1 MSLKQ
6 QIQFVNMSDS
16 VLLEVRY
23 KFQGDKK
30 PITVSITEKQYVNLL
45 EIPIIETCEII
56 GQTSQ
61 QVSSETKK
69 AFNERIRLACK
80 QNELTHTKYLIQ

>member
-1 MSLKQ
+1 
-6 QIQFVNMSDS
+6 MSDS

-23 KFQGDKK
+23 KFKGDKK

-56 GQTSQ
+56 GQTEH
-61 QVSSETKK
+61 QVSPETKE
-69 AFNERIRLACK
+69 AFNERIRDACK
-80 QNELTHTKYLIQ
+80 QNELSHTKYLIQ